1 MPSNTRAENQ
11 YYGKYRECCV
21 VAHLNHAEVEYH
33 EDYVFTTEEQEILFN
48 EAKLIADFLG
58 NHTATYLGNHTADES
73 GDILLD
79 TGEVVEIKS
88 VSAGCGTYF
97 NTSIYYFSK
106 FGFDFKKYMESCGLY
121 DAIEQSFGSIVNV
134 SRKNNSPVSKTSSS
148 LIRHNHK
155 SEWEEKIVPV
165 DKDMRMKFTQDIMN
179 YFAQNPDKVHEFIS
193 EMLNKNSATSKK
205 TSPDRMIVL
214 NYKKGKVREI
224 DLKNFKDNIST
235 NIRATDKGM
244 VIGNIRIAFSWQ
256 NGVGLN
262 NPTIRVYLED

>member
-21 VAHLNHAEVEYH
+21 VARLNHAEVEYH
-33 EDYVFTTEEQEILFN
+33 ENYIFTAEEQKILFD

-58 NHTATYLGNHTADES
+58 NHTATYLGNHTANES

-79 TGEVVEIKS
+79 TGEIIEIKT
-88 VSAGCGTYF
+88 VSAGSGTYF

-106 FGFDFKKYMESCGLY
+106 FGFDFKKYMGNYGLY

-134 SRKNNSPVSKTSSS
+134 SRKNNSPVNQTDSSF
-148 LIRHNHK
+148 IRHNHK

-165 DKDMRMKFTQDIMN
+165 DEAMRIKFTQDIAD
-179 YFAQNPDKVHEFIS
+179 YFTQNSDKVYEFIS
-193 EMLNKNSATSKK
+193 DMLNKNSATSKK
-205 TSPDRMIVL
+205 KSPDRMVVL
-214 NYKKGKVREI
+214 NYKKGIVREI
-224 DLKNFKDNIST
+224 DLKNFKNNIST
-235 NIRATDKGM
+235 NIRTTDKGLI
-244 VIGNIRIAFSWQ
+244 IGNVRIAFSWQ
-256 NGVGLN
+256 NGIGLN